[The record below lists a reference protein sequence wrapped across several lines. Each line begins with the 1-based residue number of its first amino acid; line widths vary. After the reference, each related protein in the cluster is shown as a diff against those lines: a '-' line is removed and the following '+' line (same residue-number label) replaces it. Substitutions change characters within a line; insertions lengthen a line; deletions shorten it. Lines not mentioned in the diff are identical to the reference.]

1 MYLHIG
7 EDFIVS
13 MEHVLYII
21 SSDLK
26 EGNKEF
32 LEKNHILEISEKL
45 PVESLVGMSD
55 GTIYGSPVESITLLK
70 RWEENF
76 IYQ

>member
-7 EDFIVS
+7 EDFVVS
-13 MEHVLYII
+13 KEHILYIM
-21 SSDLK
+21 SSNQK

-32 LEKNHILEISEKL
+32 FEKNHIENISGNL

-55 GTIYGSPVESITLLK
+55 GTVYGSPVESVTLFK
-70 RWEENF
+70 RWEEHF
-76 IYQ
+76 A